1 MANIN
6 SITPILKERYRG
18 RIVDQLQNEIVALRR
33 VERSR
38 DGVTS
43 EIGGKYVTFPIHTR
57 RNSGIGSRLEGEALP
72 SAGQQGYAAARVGLK
87 YAYGTIEV
95 TGQAVALSETDPQ
108 AFAKVITEETEGLK
122 NDLRKDMNRQVY
134 GTGNGALGV
143 VGTAGTTVNTVTVVD
158 ARSFNLGDVVDI
170 ITLPSTVA
178 VSARTVTA
186 INLSTGV
193 VTLSGAAFSSTVG
206 QIVVRTGSG
215 PSASG
220 NRELTG
226 LGAIVSDSGTIYNI
240 DPSVEPTWKASVF
253 ANGGTARAIS
263 EGLMTQMVDTIRT
276 QGGKTTLILT
286 SLGVRRSYANLLM
299 QLRNV
304 VNTQEFTGGFKG
316 LAFATD
322 GVEGE
327 LPVISDV
334 DAPLGTMHFINE
346 DALTLYRDQ
355 DWNWVDRDGSMWKQK
370 VDSSGRYDAYVAHM
384 AEYHELGTNRR
395 NTHGKITDIT
405 EE

>member
-143 VGTAGTTVNTVTVVD
+143 VGTAGTTVNTITVTD

-178 VSARTVTA
+178 VAARTVTDV
-186 INLSTGV
+186 NLSTGV

-206 QIVVRTGSG
+206 QIVTRTGSG

-226 LGAIVSDSGTIYNI
+226 LGAIVNDSGTIYNI

-316 LAFATD
+316 LSFATD

-334 DAPLGTMHFINE
+334 DAPKGTMHFINE

-355 DWNWVDRDGSMWKQK
+355 DWNFVDRDGSMWKQK